1 LVKAATVQAGQLFA
15 GLLVLR
21 AAAVH
26 PAQAARVQ
34 MVEHTAA
41 AAREQAQVLA
51 LAQVLLARFALFG
64 RVTHARTH
72 QLVQATNHEPLY

>member
-1 LVKAATVQAGQLFA
+1 
-15 GLLVLR
+15 
-21 AAAVH
+21 
-26 PAQAARVQ
+26 
-34 MVEHTAA
+34 MVEHTAVVVLVLV
-41 AAREQAQVLA
+41 QVLA